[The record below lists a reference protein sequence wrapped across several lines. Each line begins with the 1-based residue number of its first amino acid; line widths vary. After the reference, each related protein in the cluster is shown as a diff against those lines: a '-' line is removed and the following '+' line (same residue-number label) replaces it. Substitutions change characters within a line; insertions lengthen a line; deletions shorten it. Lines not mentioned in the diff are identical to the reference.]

1 MTRLSTH
8 LDAIEAWI
16 KTLQH
21 AGKPL
26 VKECRRQLDLVDA
39 EDVTRVGFSS
49 PAAFLVLPRF
59 RLQPRAAGGRDCEI
73 WIVIAIASKAGP
85 AATADA
91 DVIDRAIVLA
101 AALDDATFGQLACS
115 STAEIE
121 CRPVISASIETKGLA
136 VAAVSFRQMLYHVV
150 EPPVETMGLT
160 AAAGAGA
167 PRPGAPQD
175 WLAGDGQPTPEEQA
189 VIDGWSGGQ
198 P

>member
-16 KTLQH
+16 KALQH

-26 VKECRRQLDLVDA
+26 VKECRRQLDLIDA

-59 RLQPRAAGGRDCEI
+59 RLQPRADGGRDCEI

-85 AATADA
+85 ATTADA

-101 AALDDATFGQLACS
+101 AALVNTGFGELMCS
-115 STAEIE
+115 SLAEIE
-121 CRPVISASIETKGLA
+121 CRPVLSASIETKGLA
-136 VAAVSFRQMLYHVV
+136 VAAVSFRQMLYRVI
-150 EPPVETMGLT
+150 EPPAETMGLT
-160 AAAGAGA
+160 GATGAGT
-167 PRPGAPQD
+167 PRPGDPQD
-175 WLAGDGQPTPEEQA
+175 WLAGDGQPTPDEQA